1 MSMQRTKY
9 PNAKILIIINLQL
22 THHSARHK
30 FPIPSWISTYTI
42 IINYIIYRYATCG
55 TSGRQSRVVPGAF
68 RQHLHRPLSFFII
81 IIDVVVVGVGDSNM

>member
-9 PNAKILIIINLQL
+9 PNAKKIHIIINLQL

-42 IINYIIYRYATCG
+42 IINYIIYRYATDW
-55 TSGRQSRVVPGAF
+55 TLGRQSRVVPEAF

-81 IIDVVVVGVGDSNM
+81 IDVVFIGVGDSNM